1 MNLGA
6 NRKIYG
12 KFMNLGA
19 NRDLLWEIHEFRC
32 QQKDLLWENY
42 KMLRPMKINNSTV

>member
-6 NRKIYG
+6 NRKIYYG

-19 NRDLLWEIHEFRC
+19 NRNIYYGKTTKCCD
-32 QQKDLLWENY
+32 
-42 KMLRPMKINNSTV
+42 P